1 MESRDISV
9 VVDEK
14 SDADTKSPLK
24 GIRQKVY
31 YAALIPLNI
40 LVTIFKMPF
49 EILWWIGYTLHT
61 GMFRVMAGRPFLDRP
76 NPDREDNLGH
86 GHGGTLSAK

>member
-1 MESRDISV
+1 MESRVPSAV
-9 VVDEK
+9 VAEK
-14 SDADTKSPLK
+14 TNAVVKDNQET
-24 GIRQKVY
+24 ICQKIY
-31 YAALIPLNI
+31 YAAAIPPRVLITVIKL
-40 LVTIFKMPF
+40 PF
-49 EILWWIGYTLHT
+49 QILWWIGYTLHT